1 MQILVKKSGEVWI
14 KCNTEECKWIK
25 KCMINKMKIKCFCK
39 IVLLCFCFFSCE
51 KQKTNTLYSTE
62 DVMRFKTQNELCPHQ
77 SLFSIEDVTQLK
89 EILDTTLSD
98 DVYCVLLHAAN
109 QNDVSIVD
117 ESIVMSS
124 KNSALA
130 CYYMYDR
137 ITSAFDKMHEPIDSI
152 SNSIA
157 LMYLRRSADLGDEH
171 SNRILAIRYKN
182 GYGIKK
188 DTCLFRYYIIS
199 SQK

>member
-1 MQILVKKSGEVWI
+1 ME
-14 KCNTEECKWIK
+14 K
-25 KCMINKMKIKCFCK
+25 KCMINKMKIKNFCR

-124 KNSALA
+124 KNNALA

-157 LMYLRRSADLGDEH
+157 LMYLRRSADLGYEY
-171 SNRILAIRYKN
+171 SNRILAIKYKN

-188 DTCLFRYYIIS
+188 DTCLFRYYLSRYDSLIEL
-199 SQK
+199 KRKEFENYRKNEK

>member
-1 MQILVKKSGEVWI
+1 MGMDKKS
-14 KCNTEECKWIK
+14 K
-25 KCMINKMKIKCFCK
+25 INKMKIKFFCK

-51 KQKTNTLYSTE
+51 KQKTMEIYSTE
-62 DVMRFKTQNELCPHQ
+62 DVKC
-77 SLFSIEDVTQLK
+77 LK

-124 KNSALA
+124 KNNALA

-137 ITSAFDKMHEPIDSI
+137 IISAFDKMHVPIDSI

-171 SNRILAIRYKN
+171 SNRILAIRYQN

-188 DTCLFRYYIIS
+188 DTCLFRYYISRSDSLRELHRKEFEIYR
-199 SQK
+199 KNEK